1 MVNNPRR
8 FGRPPLRTW
17 AQGASGPTHACRS
30 AWPMVQH
37 MLAAVHLLAQ
47 AGSVGVLVAQ
57 VGVAPSQDVLGHQ
70 PALVLA

>member
-1 MVNNPRR
+1 
-8 FGRPPLRTW
+8 
-17 AQGASGPTHACRS
+17 
-30 AWPMVQH
+30 MVQH